1 MPYTNSITVENYMN
15 TVVKGFLFPNSDPES
30 ILEHLKEEVE
40 EVGKEIDKAI
50 MFGEPRL
57 EELTDEL
64 GDTLFCLLALITR
77 LEIPI
82 SDIMSH
88 NWAKLEWRELNGKT
102 T

>member
-1 MPYTNSITVENYMN
+1 MKVEQYLDV
-15 TVVKGFLFPNSDPES
+15 VVKGFLFPDADPES
-30 ILEHLKEEVE
+30 ILKHLKEEVE
-40 EVGKEIDKAI
+40 EVGQEIDKAI

-57 EELTDEL
+57 EELKGEL

-88 NWAKLEWRELNGKT
+88 NWAKLEWRALNGKPA
-102 T
+102 